1 MKTKQIICLLLALII
16 AMLCFAGC
24 RKDTQES
31 IAVNSADETAEA
43 SKEDETAEDANMNG
57 TTAEDS
63 PNQEEEQNELGG
75 TEISDE
81 PLIIDATEG
90 DEIIVGGE

>member
-31 IAVNSADETAEA
+31 IAVNSA
-43 SKEDETAEDANMNG
+43 DETAEDANMNG